1 MPRICHLRS
10 NCEYHIGS
18 RSHGEIS
25 KVHFA
30 ADTAVTLGAMAV
42 GGTLGLLGE
51 VVYQAGKVA
60 NQELER
66 DMIPEDVCDKCVEQ

>member
-1 MPRICHLRS
+1 
-10 NCEYHIGS
+10 
-18 RSHGEIS
+18 
-25 KVHFA
+25 
-30 ADTAVTLGAMAV
+30 MAV

-66 DMIPEDVCDKCVEQ
+66 DMNPEDVCDKCVEQ